1 MVYKRWKGKKLKPG
15 DPHYDQ
21 ARWWMEYRLN
31 GRRIHK
37 AIAEARTKAQAER
50 AEVSERETIYNRRY
64 NKSTEVGFRDYYDDS
79 YFPWLQEKKASQV
92 LDAESRVKKLKEFF
106 GNRMLSDITR
116 RDVERFQSTL
126 RGKQT
131 PRETPR
137 KGATVNRYVY
147 LLSAIFSRAI
157 RDGVVDFNPC
167 SRFEQEPEAR
177 RERYLTP
184 SEQSKLMEVIVD
196 DLEYLRAPIE
206 VSLGTGVRK
215 HTELLKLKIEH
226 INFSNLSVFRRANGR
241 DVEVRPN
248 WFLLVDTKGKRP
260 RHRLI
265 PMNGP
270 VRAALKKV
278 IDSRTTGCV
287 FEYKQTGVSGSTLR
301 RGFEKACKRA
311 GIPFGLTVE
320 GGVIWHDLRRTFATG
335 LRGREVHEYDI
346 ADLLGHTIQSVTGTY
361 ARSTPEALE
370 DAVNRLTEP
379 RGAVIQFKRRAS

>member
-1 MVYKRWKGKKLKPG
+1 
-15 DPHYDQ
+15 
-21 ARWWMEYRLN
+21 
-31 GRRIHK
+31 
-37 AIAEARTKAQAER
+37 
-50 AEVSERETIYNRRY
+50 
-64 NKSTEVGFRDYYDDS
+64 
-79 YFPWLQEKKASQV
+79 
-92 LDAESRVKKLKEFF
+92 
-106 GNRMLSDITR
+106 MLSDITR

-126 RGKQT
+126 RGKNT
-131 PRETPR
+131 PRETPC

-147 LLSAIFSRAI
+147 LLSAIFSRAL
-157 RDGVVDFNPC
+157 RDEVVDFNPC

-184 SEQSKLMEVIVD
+184 NEQSKLMEVLVD
-196 DLEYLRAPIE
+196 DLAYLRAPIE
-206 VSLGTGVRK
+206 TSLGIGVRK
-215 HTELLKLKIEH
+215 HTELLKLKIKNV
-226 INFSNLSVFRRANGR
+226 NFSGLSVFRPANGR

-270 VRAALKKV
+270 VRAALEKV
-278 IDSRTTGCV
+278 IDSRTTGKV
-287 FEYKQTGVSGSTLR
+287 FDYKQTGVSASTLR
-301 RGFEKACKRA
+301 RGFEKACKQA

-320 GGVIWHDLRRTFATG
+320 GGVICDLRRTFATE
-335 LRGREVHEYDI
+335 LRGRQIHEYDI

-379 RGAVIQFKRRAS
+379 RGTVVQFKQKAS